1 MTAVRR
7 LLAFASCLVGC
18 YSPQPPAGAPCPD
31 GVCPAGLV
39 CSPAT
44 QTCERRAVD
53 AGAHDATPIDGRPAD
68 ASLDAAI
75 AIDAPAPG
83 AVLVQQKAR
92 ERTASSTLA
101 TTLDA
106 PPLAGHTLVMIGGG
120 PVAPLVGVSGGG
132 IATWRRAAFSPVAAN
147 VEIWYGVTDGS
158 SSTVTIT
165 AESAASSLTM
175 LVTEWSGL
183 ATTLALD
190 GASANADTTTTASAG
205 QISTTNAPDLV
216 LFAVASFTPNTFG
229 TPAGFTALMPLAGA
243 QTGVNQAAWY
253 RQVATSG
260 TVSPTVSVTSTE
272 WDACLVA
279 LKLAP

>member
-1 MTAVRR
+1 MRR

-31 GVCPAGLV
+31 GACPDGLV

-53 AGAHDATPIDGRPAD
+53 AGAHDATPGDGRLAD
-68 ASLDAAI
+68 ASIDAAI
-75 AIDAPAPG
+75 AVDAPTSG
-83 AVLVQQKAR
+83 AILVQQKGR
-92 ERTASSTLA
+92 ERIASSSLA
-101 TTLDA
+101 TTLDV
-106 PPLAGHTLVMIGGG
+106 PPVAGHTLVMIGGG

-132 IATWRRAAFSPVAAN
+132 IATWTRAAFSPVAAN

-165 AESAASSLTM
+165 AQSAASSLTM
-175 LVTEWSGL
+175 LVTEWSGI

-190 GASANADTTTTASAG
+190 GAAADAVQPGEATAG
-205 QISTTNAPDLV
+205 QIATTNAHDLV
-216 LFAVASFTPNTFG
+216 LFAVASFTPNTYG
-229 TPAGFTALMPLAGA
+229 TLSGYTALTSLAGT
-243 QTGVNQAAWY
+243 QTGVSQVAWY
-253 RQVATSG
+253 REVTTTG
-260 TVSPTVSVTSTE
+260 TFAPSVSVTNSE

-279 LKLAP
+279 LELAP